1 LSFET
6 ASNIF
11 IQNRALLVHIHLH
24 LLGASFTKL
33 KQGPFYQKAEIRKI
47 QTKRDTS
54 NKYLRIR
61 QSYPGVPKFQEQDL
75 ALGESLKL
83 DIWDIGLLV
92 LFNLLFFAADL
103 AFLVGFDS
111 LDLVSAVLV
120 SDSFFPASLSAVFF
134 SLS

>member
-1 LSFET
+1 MSSESSPTLET

-54 NKYLRIR
+54 NKYL
-61 QSYPGVPKFQEQDL
+61 
-75 ALGESLKL
+75 ES
-83 DIWDIGLLV
+83 G
-92 LFNLLFFAADL
+92 NLIPACR
-103 AFLVGFDS
+103 
-111 LDLVSAVLV
+111 
-120 SDSFFPASLSAVFF
+120 SFRSKTLR
-134 SLS
+134 LENL